1 MRYIKYSIFV
11 IVIFIITAITA
22 FASNADEIRT
32 IELSVG
38 NEYMY
43 VNEEKVKYYEDLM
56 KTFSLKTITGDNV
69 MDMSIIKSM
78 ANIE

>member
-56 KTFSLKTITGDNV
+56 KTFSLKTITGDNI
-69 MDMSIIKSM
+69 MDMSIINSM